1 MTTLIQFLQDY
12 WRALVEI
19 VILAVAIY
27 YIFNFF
33 RGTRGWAV
41 FTGFLV
47 VLLSLAILVNFLD
60 LKMLRWLLGAFSTV
74 FVVAVLVI
82 FQPELRRM
90 FAQLGSLPL
99 FYSSREQ

>member
-19 VILAVAIY
+19 LILAVAIY

-60 LKMLRWLLGAFSTV
+60 LKPHVGFCLCNAKFLLISPESVLRK
-74 FVVAVLVI
+74 
-82 FQPELRRM
+82 
-90 FAQLGSLPL
+90 
-99 FYSSREQ
+99 SR